1 MLGVRSFTA
10 RYKPLVTLETKKP
23 ALQKQLKRFSRQRI
37 GMFFDGQ
44 VNLNPTAHSFQL
56 LNTNPKAER
65 PPNKQQIKRGRI
77 KAWKSISK
85 SKTQTFGDVC

>member
-10 RYKPLVTLETKKP
+10 RCKPLVTLESKKP

-37 GMFFDGQ
+37 GMFFDDQ
-44 VNLNPTAHSFQL
+44 VNLTPTANPFQL

-65 PPNKQQIKRGRI
+65 PPNKQQIKGRHQI
-77 KAWKSISK
+77 K
-85 SKTQTFGDVC
+85 D